1 LPDYTTSIEVRRYNH
16 SGLSVLQDVIIK
28 ERPITLFVNG
38 KELAAIVCSPVHLK
52 ELAVGFL
59 YSEGIFQ
66 ERKDLRAVSV
76 NEEEGI
82 IRVEADGRIPSDE
95 DLRKRYVTTCS
106 GKGKTTFYLVDDM
119 LKIKPAESGLV
130 LTVDEILHLSEEIEK
145 NTVVFRSTGGTHGV
159 SLCTSKEVICTF
171 EDIGRHNAVD
181 KMVGYCLLKGISLD
195 DKVIVFSGRISSEII
210 IKIARIKSPMI
221 ISRGAPTDMALGI
234 AKQLGIT
241 VIGFARPDK
250 FNVYSNDQR
259 VALENKEGLKK

>member
-1 LPDYTTSIEVRRYNH
+1 MPDYTTSIEVKRYNR
-16 SGLSVLQDVIIK
+16 SGLSVSQDVIIK

-38 KELAAIVCSPVHLK
+38 RELAVVVCSPVYLK

-59 YSEGIFQ
+59 FSEGFFQ
-66 ERKDLRAVSV
+66 GKEDLRTVIV
-76 NEEEGI
+76 DEKEGV
-82 IRVEADGRIPSDE
+82 IRVEAEGWIPSDE
-95 DLRKRYVTTCS
+95 NLRKRYVTTCS
-106 GKGKTTFYLVDDM
+106 GRGKTTLYLVDDV
-119 LKIKPAESGLV
+119 LKIKPTDSSLV
-130 LTVDEILHLSEEIEK
+130 LSIEEILYLSGEIEK
-145 NTVVFRSTGGTHGV
+145 NTIVFRSTGGTHGV

-181 KMVGYCLLKGISLD
+181 KMVGHCLLNGISMD

-250 FNVYSNDQR
+250 FNIYSNDQR
-259 VALENKEGLKK
+259 ITIGKSN

>member
-1 LPDYTTSIEVRRYNH
+1 MPDYTTSIEVRRYDH

-38 KELAAIVCSPVHLK
+38 KELATLACSPVYLK

-59 YSEGIFQ
+59 FSEGILW
-66 ERKDLRAVSV
+66 ERKDLRAVTV
-76 NEEEGI
+76 DEEEGI
-82 IRVEADGRIPSDE
+82 IRVEAEGPLPSDE
-95 DLRKRYVTTCS
+95 NLRKRYVTTCS
-106 GKGKTTFYLVDDM
+106 GKGKSSFYLVDDV
-119 LKIKPAESGLV
+119 LKIKPIDSGLV
-130 LTVDEILHLSEEIEK
+130 LTIDEILYLSGEIEK
-145 NTVVFRSTGGTHGV
+145 NTVIFRSTGGTHGV

-181 KMVGYCLLKGISLD
+181 KMVGHCLLKGISLD

-234 AKQLGIT
+234 AKKLGIT

-250 FNVYSNDQR
+250 FNIYSNDQR
-259 VALENKEGLKK
+259 VAVRK